1 MPDKLHTKIR
11 SYVSYNWRFRC
22 AGSNSLRGM
31 AGVTRLELAAS
42 GVTGRRSNQTE
53 LHPQKRPHEGPLL
66 YARRCVVS
74 TPPGVKMRAT
84 PAEKVV
90 GDDGIEPPTPSV

>member
-1 MPDKLHTKIR
+1 MPVQNL
-11 SYVSYNWRFRC
+11 
-22 AGSNSLRGM
+22 LRKM

-66 YARRCVVS
+66 YARRCAVS
-74 TPPGVKMRAT
+74 TPPSVKMRAT
-84 PAEKVV
+84 PPEQS
-90 GDDGIEPPTPSV
+90 GGR